1 MSLIPLAA
9 CADEP
14 PSLVGRKAALLGWAQ
29 TIGHSTPSG
38 VVLSAERFW
47 SALEACGASEQAHYL
62 QGSAL
67 RLDPRHTLDT
77 AASIVE
83 AMRSP
88 ALEAMAHAEADV
100 AFARLDAPRIV
111 CRSSSA
117 MEDGRSAA
125 FPGVFASFLNLC
137 SPQELGQAIAD
148 CWRSAFSVTAVQYL
162 LRMRAE
168 PVDFS
173 LALLL
178 QVQIEAAWYGLYV
191 SVDPVSG
198 DAEPLA
204 DLTDA
209 GPDALVGGCA
219 AKIQTRRSHGH
230 WVGTDGLP
238 HLGISLEKVHRAAED
253 LRAHLQAEVDI
264 EFAVL
269 NHSGE
274 PVVLQCRPLTHIPG
288 QQSGRS
294 HGTGTGAGRLVG
306 RPCSAGRVV
315 GLASGG
321 GAPGGGGRIAV
332 VDQLTTADYGIVFRH
347 GGIVMEHDA
356 SPLSHISI
364 LCREIGVPFVCGVE
378 DARAQ
383 LVGHWVAIDGRS
395 GEIEVVEQPAMASE
409 TAHQAAAPAVA
420 ATLSAVE
427 LLLQLLAEGRP
438 GRDPT
443 TEVERIARRYGRAL
457 GTADSIRLVSNAV
470 TSAEIERLQPLA
482 AELFGPDFSIT
493 HFLSALGRS
502 GLNRSK

>member
-14 PSLVGRKAALLGWAQ
+14 PRLVGRKAALLGWAH
-29 TIGHSTPSG
+29 TRGHSTPGG

-47 SALEACGASEQAHYL
+47 SALEACGADEQAHYL

-67 RLDPRHTLDT
+67 RLDPRHTLAT
-77 AASIVE
+77 AVSIVA

-125 FPGVFASFLNLC
+125 FPGVFASFLDLC
-137 SPQELGQAIAD
+137 SPQKLGHAIAE
-148 CWRSAFSVTAVQYL
+148 CWRSVFSVTAVQYL
-162 LRMRAE
+162 LRVGAE

-178 QVQIEAAWYGLYV
+178 QAQIEAAWYGLYV

-209 GPDALVGGCA
+209 GADALVGGCA
-219 AKIQTRRSHGH
+219 AKIRTRRSHGH
-230 WVGTDGLP
+230 WVDTDGLP
-238 HLGISLEKVHRAAED
+238 DLGISLEKVHRAAED
-253 LRAHLQAEVDI
+253 LRAHLHAEVDI

-269 NHSGE
+269 EHGGG
-274 PVVLQCRPLTHIPG
+274 PVVLQCRPLTRIAG
-288 QQSGRS
+288 QQSARS
-294 HGTGTGAGRLVG
+294 RGTGARRLVG
-306 RPCSAGRVV
+306 RPCAAGRVV
-315 GLASGG
+315 GLATGG
-321 GAPGGGGRIAV
+321 DAPGGGGRIAV
-332 VDQLTTADYGIVFRH
+332 VDQLTTADYGIVFGH
-347 GGIVMEHDA
+347 AGIVMEQDA
-356 SPLSHISI
+356 SPLNHISI
-364 LCREIGVPFVCGVE
+364 LCREIRVPFVCGVE

-383 LVGHWVAIDGRS
+383 LVGHWLAVDGRS
-395 GEIEVVEQPAMASE
+395 GEIEVVEQPAVASE
-409 TAHQAAAPAVA
+409 TAPEAAAPAVAAA

-427 LLLQLLAEGRP
+427 LLLRLLAEGRP
-438 GRDPT
+438 GHDPAA
-443 TEVERIARRYGRAL
+443 EAERIARRYGRAL
-457 GTADSIRLVSNAV
+457 GTAGSIRVVSSSV
-470 TSAEIERLQPLA
+470 TSSEIERLKALA
-482 AELFGPDFSIT
+482 ADLFGPDFSIT
-493 HFLSALGRS
+493 HFLSTLGRN
-502 GLNRSK
+502 GQNRSI